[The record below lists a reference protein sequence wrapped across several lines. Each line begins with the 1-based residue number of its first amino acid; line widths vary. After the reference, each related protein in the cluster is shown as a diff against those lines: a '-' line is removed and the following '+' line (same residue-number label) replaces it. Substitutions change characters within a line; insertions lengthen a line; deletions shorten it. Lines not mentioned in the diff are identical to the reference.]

1 LVFEDQSVSGGY
13 EGKNSFAG
21 WLLILIF
28 ILKTGSLRFL
38 AK

>member
-1 LVFEDQSVSGGY
+1 MVFENQSVSGGY
-13 EGKNSFAG
+13 EDENSFAG

-28 ILKTGSLRFL
+28 ILKTECSLFL